1 MLEARLTKHF
11 QLFRGNRATKIS
23 ATAYDAFAS
32 PNLPPLATITAT
44 GVHVRW
50 DLINRLDPSR
60 TFSPPLTLNLGS
72 AHVAFVRIFPGI
84 TPLLLRTILDART
97 NTRGLVLESF
107 GAGNI
112 PNTPGPNGEPGLVDV
127 LAEAVKR
134 GVVVV
139 NITQCLNGNVS
150 PLYAPAVRLAEA
162 GVLLGYDMT
171 GEAALTKLSYLLA
184 TKGESNKEVKRLMAV
199 SLRGELTRGKEVW
212 FGKGH
217 PPSGVGA
224 RSRL

>member
-1 MLEARLTKHF
+1 
-11 QLFRGNRATKIS
+11 
-23 ATAYDAFAS
+23 
-32 PNLPPLATITAT
+32 
-44 GVHVRW
+44 
-50 DLINRLDPSR
+50 
-60 TFSPPLTLNLGS
+60 
-72 AHVAFVRIFPGI
+72 
-84 TPLLLRTILDART
+84 
-97 NTRGLVLESF
+97 VLESF

>member
-1 MLEARLTKHF
+1 ML
-11 QLFRGNRATKIS
+11 S
-23 ATAYDAFAS
+23 S
-32 PNLPPLATITAT
+32 
-44 GVHVRW
+44 
-50 DLINRLDPSR
+50 
-60 TFSPPLTLNLGS
+60 
-72 AHVAFVRIFPGI
+72 
-84 TPLLLRTILDART
+84 RT

-112 PNTPGPNGEPGLVDV
+112 PNTPGPDGLGLVDV

-184 TKGESNKEVKRLMAV
+184 TMGASGSVKEVKRLMAV
-199 SLRGELTRGKEVW
+199 SLRGEL
-212 FGKGH
+212 FI
-217 PPSGVGA
+217 A
-224 RSRL
+224 RKPKFTL